1 MLRPAPPSHVRDQV
15 VRRMWVIGE
24 EFLDPQKSFFF
35 VRDIVGVFRD

>member
-1 MLRPAPPSHVRDQV
+1 
-15 VRRMWVIGE
+15 MWVIGE